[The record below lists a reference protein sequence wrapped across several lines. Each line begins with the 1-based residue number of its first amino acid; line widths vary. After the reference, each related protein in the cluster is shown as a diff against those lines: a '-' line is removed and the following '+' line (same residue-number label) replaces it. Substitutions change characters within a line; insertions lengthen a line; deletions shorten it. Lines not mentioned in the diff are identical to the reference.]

1 MESRPLHMRVREGFV
16 HVDGYRV
23 WYRIV
28 GGGAENEKLPL
39 LILHGGPGAP
49 HDYLENLEALASDTR
64 RVIFYDQLGCGLSD
78 QPDDPALCN
87 VPRFADELQTV
98 RDVLGLERVHI
109 LGQSWGGM
117 LALEYALRQPAG
129 LASLILANTTPSIPL
144 WVAEANRL
152 RQQLPPGV
160 NAALLQHE
168 EAGSTDSEEYLQ
180 AVQVFSDLHVC
191 RVAPLPAYVQRA
203 FDHIG
208 FVYQFM
214 NGPSEFH
221 ITGVIKDWDRT
232 DRLSEIRVPT
242 LIISGLYDE
251 STPTINE
258 VLHRGIAG
266 SVWVLMQ
273 NSSHLAHVEEPE
285 LYMQTVQA
293 FLQRSEYQEQVKA
306 EEGHKQ

>member
-1 MESRPLHMRVREGFV
+1 MTLREQEGYIP
-16 HVDGYRV
+16 VDGYRV

-28 GGGAENEKLPL
+28 GGGGTHEQLPL

-64 RVIFYDQLGCGLSD
+64 RVVFYDQLGCGRSD
-78 QPDDPALCN
+78 HPDDPALCY
-87 VPRFADELQTV
+87 VARFADELETV
-98 RDVLGLERVHI
+98 RRALGLDRVHI

-117 LALEYALRQPAG
+117 LAQEYALRQPQG
-129 LASLILANTTPSIPL
+129 LVSLILANTTSSIPM

-152 RQQLPPGV
+152 REQLPAEV
-160 NAALLQHE
+160 NATLTRHE
-168 EAGSTDSEEYLQ
+168 EAGTTDSQEYQ
-180 AVQVFSDLHVC
+180 DAMNVFYARHVC
-191 RVAPLPAYVQRA
+191 RVTPMPDFVQCA
-203 FDHIG
+203 FDQLG
-208 FVYQFM
+208 YVYNYM

-221 ITGVIKDWDRT
+221 VVGVIKDWDCT
-232 DRLSEIRVPT
+232 NRLSEIRVPT

-251 STPTINE
+251 STPVINE

-266 SVWVLMQ
+266 SEWVLLQ

-293 FLQRSEYQEQVKA
+293 FLRRVESALQ
-306 EEGHKQ
+306 